1 MSTDYTISSSDINTI
16 DNALLAEEDRLKSK
30 KEQVD
35 RAQFN
40 QVRLIAFNE
49 SFRKRY
55 AFYNTILIY
64 IVIILLIYLGI
75 VLLKIYVPIIPSFIL
90 DIISIFLFTF
100 AIIYVGKKINELYGR
115 DNMDFDKIDHNSNSI
130 LSQQEIDK
138 KSVTSANSGDLSGYM
153 AATSANR
160 CIGPACCADGTTWCE
175 SSNRCILGNTYG
187 NTSCEG
193 FESFVN
199 QPDISVNGYI
209 SPYTPNEFENYS
221 KIY

>member
-1 MSTDYTISSSDINTI
+1 MSTDGYYVSSSDVNTI
-16 DNALLAEEDRLKSK
+16 DSALIAEQDRLEAK

-35 RAQFN
+35 KAQFN
-40 QVRLIAFNE
+40 QDRLIAFNE

-55 AFYNTILIY
+55 AFYNTIVIY

-75 VLLKIYVPIIPSFIL
+75 VLLKTYVPIIPAVIL
-90 DIISIFLFTF
+90 DIITIILVAV

-115 DNMDFDKIDHNSNSI
+115 DNMDFDKLDMTSNSI
-130 LSQQEIDK
+130 LSQQEIEK
-138 KSVTSANSGDLSGYM
+138 KMSSTAKSGDLSGYVL
-153 AATSANR
+153 AKNANK
-160 CIGPACCADGTTWCE
+160 CIGAACCSDGTEWCE
-175 SSNRCILGNTYG
+175 VSNQCILGNS
-187 NTSCEG
+187 NCEG

-221 KIY
+221 KI

>member
-1 MSTDYTISSSDINTI
+1 MSTGDYTISSSDVNII
-16 DNALLAEEDRLKSK
+16 DTALLAEEDRLKSK

-40 QVRLIAFNE
+40 QDRLIAFNE

-55 AFYNTILIY
+55 AFYNTIVIY

-75 VLLKIYVPIIPSFIL
+75 VLLKTYVPIIPPVIL
-90 DIISIFLFTF
+90 DIITIIIFAG
-100 AIIYVGKKINELYGR
+100 AIIYIGKQINDLYGR
-115 DNMDFDKIDHNSNSI
+115 DNMDFDKIDPNSNSV
-130 LSQQEIDK
+130 LSRQEIDK
-138 KSVTSANSGDLSGYM
+138 KSVSSAKSGDLSGYM
-153 AATSANR
+153 AATNVNR

-175 SSNRCILGNTYG
+175 ASNRCILG

-221 KIY
+221 KI